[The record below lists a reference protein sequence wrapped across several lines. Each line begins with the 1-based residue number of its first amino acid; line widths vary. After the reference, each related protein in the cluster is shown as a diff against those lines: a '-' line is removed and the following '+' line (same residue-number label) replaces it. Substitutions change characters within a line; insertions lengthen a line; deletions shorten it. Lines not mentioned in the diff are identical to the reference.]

1 MTQDGPTPSQTAGP
15 FLSIGTEWLAAG
27 VVNAAGQP
35 GEVVITGRVIDGA
48 RAPVTD
54 ALLEFWQADRE
65 GRFPTD
71 AESGSGGFRRALSD
85 LTGRY
90 RLITVKPGGV
100 EGHAP
105 HVDVSIF
112 ARGLMQRLVTRLYFS
127 DEQEANARDPF
138 LSKLSPELRDRMI
151 ARASDSVYLFDIH
164 LQGDDETVFFSP
176 WFT

>member
-1 MTQDGPTPSQTAGP
+1 VTQAGPTPSQTAGP
-15 FLSIGTEWLAAG
+15 FLSIGTEWLADRS
-27 VVNAAGQP
+27 VP
-35 GEVVITGRVIDGA
+35 GAEDTDMVVITGRVIDGA
-48 RAPVTD
+48 EAPVTD

-65 GRFPTD
+65 GRFPP
-71 AESGSGGFRRALSD
+71 ESGPGWSGFGRALTD

-90 RLITVKPGGV
+90 RLVTVKPGGV

-127 DEQEANARDPF
+127 DEEAANAGDPF
-138 LSKLSPELRDRMI
+138 LSKLSPGLHSRMI
-151 ARASDSVYLFDIH
+151 ARATESAYLFDVH
-164 LQGDDETVFFSP
+164 LQGDEEAVFFSP